1 MARSH
6 HSRSGI
12 GRAFLSLA
20 VLAIAGRVAAQ
31 ELEPRVFTFTV
42 SDPEGAALTIQNRG
56 PAPALVEPQAWNGQ
70 ALLHDLADLHAEI
83 DALAPEADGSL
94 ATRIFR
100 FVASNRQHDMPLTWN
115 FRWLLSPTLFFN
127 SSGVALCG
135 EFADLIKL
143 LAGQRGLSAR
153 VWRLGGHVVAEVWSA
168 GRWQMYDAD
177 YSVYFLN
184 RSGQIASVPELE
196 ADPTLITSPVVTLPL
211 SHWNPYTS
219 SYAALFSSTADNWV
233 RPPPVTPDPARRVRF
248 TLPRGASLR
257 LPGRQATPPLN
268 QLDEL
273 PAYSDWADLTL
284 RLPAGFQGEIENP
297 LIVHTLR
304 GSGRVA
310 IGSTTYQIGS
320 DELQAAIDARSD
332 ALERITLLESDTAV
346 ELLYLLNPL
355 RSRMLASGSLVLDAT
370 PGADLD
376 VRVVAAGDPSTD
388 TDADGVP
395 DDGEGNEIVGDA
407 PCAHGQS
414 SGCDDSCLGDA
425 NPAQLDADADGRGN
439 ACDGDFDQDELVTG
453 SDGAVLAS
461 CRQGGSP
468 AQDPGCLESDLDE
481 NGRVDAADS
490 ERFLELGGPGAPGMA
505 CGLGVELAPILLAL
519 GGLRWGVAWGAR
531 RRC

>member
-6 HSRSGI
+6 RIRQGLL
-12 GRAFLSLA
+12 RASVWLA
-20 VLAIAGRVAAQ
+20 LLASAGRVAAQ

-42 SDPEGAALTIQNRG
+42 SDPDGAALTLQNRG
-56 PAPALVEPQAWNGQ
+56 SASVVVEPQAWNGH
-70 ALLHDLADLHAEI
+70 ALLHDLADVHVEI

-100 FVASNRQHDMPLTWN
+100 FVERNRQHDMPLTWN
-115 FRWLLSPTLFFN
+115 FGWLLSPTLFFN

-135 EFADLIKL
+135 EFADLVKL

-153 VWRLGGHVVAEVWSA
+153 VWRLGGHVVAEVRSA

-177 YSVYFLN
+177 YGVYFLN

-219 SYAALFSSTADNWV
+219 AYAALFSSTADNWV

-257 LPGRQATPPLN
+257 LPGPQAAPPLN
-268 QLDEL
+268 QLDV
-273 PAYSDWADLTL
+273 PPGDSDWADLTL
-284 RLPAGFQGEIENP
+284 RLPAGSEGEIENP

-310 IGSTTYQIGS
+310 IGSTTYPIGS
-320 DELQAAIDARSD
+320 AELQAAIDARSD

-355 RSRMLASGSLVLDAT
+355 RSRMLASGSLALDAT

-376 VRVVAAGDPSTD
+376 VRVVAAGDPSAD

-395 DDGEGNEIVGDA
+395 DDGEGNDIVGDA
-407 PCAHGQS
+407 PCAHAQG
-414 SGCDDSCLGDA
+414 SGCDDSCLDDA
-425 NPAQLDADADGRGN
+425 NPAQLDADADGHGN
-439 ACDGDFDQDELVTG
+439 ACDADFDQDELVTAL
-453 SDGAVLAS
+453 DRDVLQA
-461 CRQGGSP
+461 CRQGASP

-490 ERFLELGGPGAPGMA
+490 ARFLELGGPRAPGMA
-505 CGLGVELAPILLAL
+505 CGLGSELVPALLAL
-519 GGLRWGVAWGAR
+519 QAACAAAR
-531 RRC
+531 RKTSA